1 MFVVK
6 ANVQIVDTGTVGSP
20 GEMDFPEV
28 REPSVSINEE
38 LKMALTVNTNIA
50 SLSVQ
55 RNLNRSSDSLSTAM
69 TRLSSGLRIN
79 TAKDDAAGLQLATR
93 LTTQIRGMTVAT
105 RNAGAAISIIQTA
118 EGALDQ
124 SLSNL
129 QRMRDL
135 AVQAANGDKGPK
147 ERDALNA
154 EFLKLTAEVSRTAK
168 GTTFGAELNLLDGS
182 AGELSFQI
190 GANVGAT
197 EKISLTL
204 SDDFSSESIFVATED
219 RAAVAATATHSGSA
233 AIVKGDYTPLSIDGS
248 GSRNIVNTV
257 TAQMAADIETAKTGL
272 IAAEATF
279 AGIQTPVQADVDTLN
294 AAKKAVTDAEKI
306 LGDAKS
312 ADEALNKPARTENIE
327 YTIKAIDAAIGKIN
341 SARADLGANQ
351 NRMMSAIENL
361 QNMTKNATASRGQIE
376 DVDFAAETAEMTK
389 QQTLQQ
395 ASTAVLAQANQL
407 PAAVLKLL
415 Q

>member
-1 MFVVK
+1 
-6 ANVQIVDTGTVGSP
+6 
-20 GEMDFPEV
+20 
-28 REPSVSINEE
+28 
-38 LKMALTVNTNIA
+38 MALTVNTNIA

-79 TAKDDAAGLQLATR
+79 TAKDDAAGMQLATR

-118 EGALDQ
+118 EGALDK
-124 SLSNL
+124 SLNNL

-147 ERDALNA
+147 ERSALNA
-154 EFLKLTAEVSRTAK
+154 EFVQLTAEVSRLAK

-190 GANVGAT
+190 GANVGVT
-197 EKISLTL
+197 EKISLAL
-204 SDDFSSESIFVATED
+204 NDDFSSESIFAAKAD
-219 RAAVAATATHSGSA
+219 RAEVVASASHTGSK
-233 AIVKGDYTPLSIDGS
+233 AIVKGEYTPLAIDGS
-248 GSRNIVNTV
+248 GFRNTVNTV
-257 TAQMAADIETAKTGL
+257 TPDMNTNVETAKTEL
-272 IAAEATF
+272 ITAQATF
-279 AGIQTPVQADVDTLN
+279 AAVAEPTDADIQTLAD
-294 AAKKAVTDAEKI
+294 AKKKVSDAEKVI
-306 LGDAKS
+306 ADARV
-312 ADEALNKPARTENIE
+312 ADETLNKPARIENIE
-327 YTIKAIDAAIGKIN
+327 YTIKAIDAAISQIN

-351 NRMMSAIENL
+351 NRMTSAIENL

-376 DVDFAAETAEMTK
+376 DVDFAAETAELTK

-395 ASTAVLAQANQL
+395 ASTAILAQANQL

>member
-1 MFVVK
+1 
-6 ANVQIVDTGTVGSP
+6 
-20 GEMDFPEV
+20 
-28 REPSVSINEE
+28 
-38 LKMALTVNTNIA
+38 MALTVNTNIA

-55 RNLNRSSDSLSTAM
+55 RNLNKSSDSLSTAM

-124 SLSNL
+124 SLNNL

-168 GTTFGAELNLLDGS
+168 GTTFGAELNLLDGT

-204 SDDFSSESIFVATED
+204 SDDFSSESLFVATED
-219 RAAVAATATHSGSA
+219 RAAIAADATTSGSQ
-233 AIVKGDYTPLSIDGS
+233 AIVKGDYTALSIDGR
-248 GSRNIVNTV
+248 GARNIVSTV
-257 TAQMAADIETAKTGL
+257 TPAMTADIEKAQTDLTT
-272 IAAEATF
+272 AEATF
-279 AGIQTPVQADVDTLN
+279 AAIQTPVQADIDTLN
-294 AAKKAVTDAEKI
+294 TAKDTLFKAEKVMA
-306 LGDAKS
+306 DATR
-312 ADEALNKPARTENIE
+312 ADEELNKPARIANIE
-327 YTIKAIDAAIGKIN
+327 YTIKALDTAIGRIN

-351 NRMMSAIENL
+351 NRMMSAMDNL

-376 DVDFAAETAEMTK
+376 DVDFAAETAELTK

-395 ASTAVLAQANQL
+395 ASTAILSQANQL

>member
-1 MFVVK
+1 
-6 ANVQIVDTGTVGSP
+6 
-20 GEMDFPEV
+20 
-28 REPSVSINEE
+28 
-38 LKMALTVNTNIA
+38 MALTVNTNIA

-79 TAKDDAAGLQLATR
+79 SAKDDAAGMQLATR
-93 LTTQIRGMTVAT
+93 LATQVRGMTVAL

-124 SLSNL
+124 NMNNL

-135 AVQAANGDKGPK
+135 AIQAANGDKGPK

-154 EFLKLTAEVSRTAK
+154 EFLKLNAEITRSAA
-168 GTTFGAELNLLDGS
+168 GTTFGAELRLLDGS

-190 GANVGAT
+190 GANVGST

-204 SDDFSSESIFVATED
+204 DQDFSAKSILAASEDIP
-219 RAAVAATATHSGSA
+219 AVAADATTSGSRA
-233 AIVKGDYTPLSIDGS
+233 VVKGEYTPLTIDGT
-248 GSRNIVNTV
+248 GFRNISNSV
-257 TAQMAADIETAKTGL
+257 TQAMMDDVKTATTDL
-272 IAAEATF
+272 ATAEKTF
-279 AGIQTPVQADVDTLN
+279 AAIATPAQTDIDTLN
-294 AAKKAVTDAEKI
+294 AAKKKLADAEKVV
-306 LGDAKS
+306 GDAKAS
-312 ADEALNKPARTENIE
+312 DIALNKAARIENIE
-327 YTIKAIDAAIGKIN
+327 YTVKAIDLALSKIN
-341 SARADLGANQ
+341 AARADLGANQ
-351 NRMMSAIENL
+351 NRMSSAMENL
-361 QNMTKNATASRGQIE
+361 QNMVKNAEASKGQIQ

>member
-1 MFVVK
+1 
-6 ANVQIVDTGTVGSP
+6 
-20 GEMDFPEV
+20 
-28 REPSVSINEE
+28 
-38 LKMALTVNTNIA
+38 MALTVNTNIA

-124 SLSNL
+124 SLNNL

-147 ERDALNA
+147 ERAALNA
-154 EFLKLTAEVSRTAK
+154 EFLKLSAEVSRTAK

-204 SDDFSSESIFVATED
+204 SDDFSSESILAAAED
-219 RAAVAATATHSGSA
+219 RADVPADATTSGSK
-233 AIVKGDYTPLSIDGS
+233 AIVKGQYTPLSIDGS
-248 GSRNIVNTV
+248 GFRNISNTV
-257 TAQMAADIETAKTGL
+257 TQAMTDAVDTAKTEL
-272 IAAEATF
+272 ETAETTF
-279 AGIQTPVQADVDTLN
+279 AAIQSPAQTDIDTLN
-294 AAKKAVTDAEKI
+294 TAKKKLFDAEKDVANAQASDI
-306 LGDAKS
+306 
-312 ADEALNKPARTENIE
+312 ALNKAARTENIE
-327 YTIKAIDAAIGKIN
+327 YTISAIDKAISKIN

-351 NRMMSAIENL
+351 NRMMSAMQNL
-361 QNMTKNATASRGQIE
+361 QNMVKNAEASRGQIQ
-376 DVDFAAETAEMTK
+376 DVDFAAETAELTK

-395 ASTAVLAQANQL
+395 ASTAILAQANQL

>member
-1 MFVVK
+1 
-6 ANVQIVDTGTVGSP
+6 
-20 GEMDFPEV
+20 
-28 REPSVSINEE
+28 
-38 LKMALTVNTNIA
+38 MALTVNTNIA

-79 TAKDDAAGLQLATR
+79 SAKDDAAGLQLATR
-93 LTTQIRGMTVAT
+93 LTTQVREMTVAT
-105 RNAGAAISIIQTA
+105 RNAGAAIAIIQTA

-124 SLSNL
+124 TMNNL

-135 AVQAANGDKGPK
+135 AMQAANGDKGPK

-154 EFLKLTAEVSRTAK
+154 EFLKLNAEISRTAK
-168 GTTFGAELNLLDGS
+168 GTTFGAELKLLDGS

-190 GANVGAT
+190 GANVGST

-204 SDDFSSESIFVATED
+204 NKGFGAESLFVATED
-219 RAAVAATATHSGSA
+219 RAAIAADATTSGST
-233 AIVKGDYTPLSIDGS
+233 AITKGEYTPLSIDGS
-248 GSRNIVNTV
+248 GARIIVNTV
-257 TAQMAADIETAKTGL
+257 TQTMMQEIDTAAADLKT
-272 IAAEATF
+272 AEATF
-279 AGIQTPVQADVDTLN
+279 AALPTPTQTDVDTLN
-294 AAKKAVTDAEKI
+294 TARKNLADKEKVLADAQK
-306 LGDAKS
+306 
-312 ADEALNKPARTENIE
+312 ADEDFNKPARIENIE
-327 YTIKAIDAAIGKIN
+327 YTVKALDRAISDIN

-351 NRMMSAIENL
+351 NRMMSAVENL
-361 QNMTKNATASRGQIE
+361 HNMVKNAEASRGQIQ
-376 DVDFAAETAEMTK
+376 DVDFAAETAELTK

-395 ASTAVLAQANQL
+395 ASTAILAQANQL

>member
-1 MFVVK
+1 
-6 ANVQIVDTGTVGSP
+6 
-20 GEMDFPEV
+20 
-28 REPSVSINEE
+28 
-38 LKMALTVNTNIA
+38 MALTVNTNIA

-55 RNLNRSSDSLSTAM
+55 RNLNRSSDSVSTAM

-79 TAKDDAAGLQLATR
+79 TAKDDAAGMQLATR
-93 LTTQIRGMTVAT
+93 LTTQIRGLTVAT

-118 EGALDQ
+118 EGALDK
-124 SLSNL
+124 SLNNL

-154 EFLKLTAEVSRTAK
+154 EFVKLTAEVSRLAK
-168 GTTFGAELNLLDGS
+168 GTTFGAELNLLDGT

-204 SDDFSSESIFVATED
+204 SNDFSSESIFAASED
-219 RAAVAATATHSGSA
+219 RPAVGADATTSGSQ
-233 AIVKGDYTPLSIDGS
+233 AIKKGSYTPLSIDGA
-248 GSRNIVNTV
+248 GARNIQNTV
-257 TAQMAADIETAKTGL
+257 TQTMTDGVEQAKTDL
-272 IAAEATF
+272 TAAEATF
-279 AGIQTPVQADVDTLN
+279 AGIAKPVQADIDALNTAKETLST
-294 AAKKAVTDAEKI
+294 AEKVVTDAESI
-306 LGDAKS
+306 DNS
-312 ADEALNKPARTENIE
+312 LNKAARIENIE
-327 YTIKAIDAAIGKIN
+327 YTIKAIDAAIGQIN

-351 NRMMSAIENL
+351 NRMMSAMENL
-361 QNMTKNATASRGQIE
+361 ENMTKNATASRGQIE
-376 DVDFAAETAEMTK
+376 DVDFAAETAELTK

-395 ASTAVLAQANQL
+395 ASTAILAQANQL

>member
-1 MFVVK
+1 
-6 ANVQIVDTGTVGSP
+6 
-20 GEMDFPEV
+20 
-28 REPSVSINEE
+28 
-38 LKMALTVNTNIA
+38 
-50 SLSVQ
+50 
-55 RNLNRSSDSLSTAM
+55 M

-124 SLSNL
+124 SLNNL

-147 ERDALNA
+147 ERAALNA
-154 EFLKLTAEVSRTAK
+154 EFLKLSAEVSRTAK

-204 SDDFSSESIFVATED
+204 SDDFSSESILAAAED
-219 RAAVAATATHSGSA
+219 RADVPADATTSGSK
-233 AIVKGDYTPLSIDGS
+233 AIVKGQYTPLSIDGS
-248 GSRNIVNTV
+248 GFRNISNTV
-257 TAQMAADIETAKTGL
+257 TQAMTDAVDTAKTEL
-272 IAAEATF
+272 ETAETTF
-279 AGIQTPVQADVDTLN
+279 AAIQSPAQTDIDTLN
-294 AAKKAVTDAEKI
+294 TAKKKLFDAEKDVANAQASDI
-306 LGDAKS
+306 
-312 ADEALNKPARTENIE
+312 ALNKAARTENIE
-327 YTIKAIDAAIGKIN
+327 YTISAIDKAISKIN

-351 NRMMSAIENL
+351 NRMMSAMQNL
-361 QNMTKNATASRGQIE
+361 QNMVKNAEASRGQIQ
-376 DVDFAAETAEMTK
+376 DVDFAAETAELTK

-395 ASTAVLAQANQL
+395 ASTAILAQANQL

>member
-1 MFVVK
+1 
-6 ANVQIVDTGTVGSP
+6 
-20 GEMDFPEV
+20 
-28 REPSVSINEE
+28 
-38 LKMALTVNTNIA
+38 MALTVNTNIA

-79 TAKDDAAGLQLATR
+79 SAKDDAAGLQLATR
-93 LTTQIRGMTVAT
+93 LTTQVRGMTVAT
-105 RNAGAAISIIQTA
+105 RNAGAAVAIIQTA

-124 SLSNL
+124 TMNNL

-135 AVQAANGDKGPK
+135 ATQAANGDKGPK

-154 EFLKLTAEVSRTAK
+154 EFLKLNAEISRNAK
-168 GTTFGAELNLLDGS
+168 GTTFGAELKLLDGS

-204 SDDFSSESIFVATED
+204 DQSFTAEALFAATED
-219 RAAVAATATHSGSA
+219 KQAVAADANTSGSV
-233 AIVKGDYTPLSIDGS
+233 AITKGEYTPLSIDGS
-248 GSRNIVNTV
+248 GARNLVNTV
-257 TAQMAADIETAKTGL
+257 TDAMRDDVATATTELKVAQATFNAIQAPAQTDVDALNTAK
-272 IAAEATF
+272 
-279 AGIQTPVQADVDTLN
+279 
-294 AAKKAVTDAEKI
+294 KKLTDAEKV
-306 LGDAKS
+306 LGDAQKS
-312 ADEALNKPARTENIE
+312 DDSFNRPARIENIE
-327 YTIKAIDAAIGKIN
+327 YTIKAIDRAISQIN
-341 SARADLGANQ
+341 TARADLGANQ
-351 NRMMSAIENL
+351 NRMMSAMENL
-361 QNMTKNATASRGQIE
+361 HNMVKNAEASRGQIQ
-376 DVDFAAETAEMTK
+376 DVDFAAETAELTK

-395 ASTAVLAQANQL
+395 ASTAILAQANQL

>member
-1 MFVVK
+1 
-6 ANVQIVDTGTVGSP
+6 
-20 GEMDFPEV
+20 
-28 REPSVSINEE
+28 
-38 LKMALTVNTNIA
+38 MALTVNTNIA

-55 RNLNRSSDSLSTAM
+55 RNLNRSSDSVSTAM

-79 TAKDDAAGLQLATR
+79 TAKDDAAGMQLATR
-93 LTTQIRGMTVAT
+93 LTTQIRGLTVAT

-124 SLSNL
+124 SLNNL

-135 AVQAANGDKGPK
+135 AMQAANADKGPK
-147 ERDALNA
+147 ERSALDAEFQKLNA
-154 EFLKLTAEVSRTAK
+154 EVTRLAK

-182 AGELSFQI
+182 AGEMSFQI

-204 SDDFSSESIFVATED
+204 DKDFSSNTLLAATED
-219 RAAVAATATHSGSA
+219 RALVAGDLTTSGQKQ
-233 AIVKGDYTPLSIDGS
+233 VTKGEYTPLSIDGT
-248 GSRNIVNTV
+248 GFRNIVNTV
-257 TAQMAADIETAKTGL
+257 TQVMKDNIETATTDL
-272 IAAEATF
+272 ATAQNTYASLTAPPTAADE
-279 AGIQTPVQADVDTLN
+279 QALADAKQKLTVEQKVLSDAEQSDTTLN
-294 AAKKAVTDAEKI
+294 RAARI
-306 LGDAKS
+306 
-312 ADEALNKPARTENIE
+312 ENIE
-327 YTIKAIDAAIGKIN
+327 YTVKILDNAIGEIN

-351 NRMMSAIENL
+351 NRMMSAMENL

-376 DVDFAAETAEMTK
+376 DVDFAAETAELTK

-395 ASTAVLAQANQL
+395 ASTAILAQANQL

>member
-1 MFVVK
+1 
-6 ANVQIVDTGTVGSP
+6 
-20 GEMDFPEV
+20 
-28 REPSVSINEE
+28 
-38 LKMALTVNTNIA
+38 MALTVNTNIA

-79 TAKDDAAGLQLATR
+79 SAKDDAAGLQLATR
-93 LTTQIRGMTVAT
+93 LTTQVRGMTVAT
-105 RNAGAAISIIQTA
+105 RNAGAAIAIIQTA

-124 SLSNL
+124 TMNNL

-135 AVQAANGDKGPK
+135 AMQAANGDKGPK

-154 EFLKLTAEVSRTAK
+154 EFLKLNAEISRTAK
-168 GTTFGAELNLLDGS
+168 GTTFGAELKLLDGS

-190 GANVGAT
+190 GANVGST

-204 SDDFSSESIFVATED
+204 NKGFGAESLFVATED
-219 RAAVAATATHSGSA
+219 RAAIAADATTSGST
-233 AIVKGDYTPLSIDGS
+233 AITKGEYTPLSIDGS
-248 GSRNIVNTV
+248 GARIIVNTV
-257 TAQMAADIETAKTGL
+257 TQTMMQEIDTAAADLKT
-272 IAAEATF
+272 AEATF
-279 AGIQTPVQADVDTLN
+279 AALPTPTQTDVDTLN
-294 AAKKAVTDAEKI
+294 TARKNLADKEKVLADAQK
-306 LGDAKS
+306 
-312 ADEALNKPARTENIE
+312 ADEDFNKPARIENIE
-327 YTIKAIDAAIGKIN
+327 YTVKALDRAISDIN

-351 NRMMSAIENL
+351 NRMMSAVENL
-361 QNMTKNATASRGQIE
+361 HNMVKNAEASRGQIQ
-376 DVDFAAETAEMTK
+376 DVDFAAETAELTK

-395 ASTAVLAQANQL
+395 ASTAILAQANQL

>member
-1 MFVVK
+1 
-6 ANVQIVDTGTVGSP
+6 
-20 GEMDFPEV
+20 MDVTCFGKPA
-28 REPSVSINEE
+28 VSNTRD

-55 RNLNRSSDSLSTAM
+55 RNLNRSSDSLSTSM

-79 TAKDDAAGLQLATR
+79 TAKDDAAGMQLATR
-93 LTTQIRGMTVAT
+93 LTTQIRGLTVAT

-124 SLSNL
+124 SLNNL

-135 AVQAANGDKGPK
+135 AMQAANADKGPN
-147 ERDALNA
+147 ERSALDAEFQKLNA
-154 EFLKLTAEVSRTAK
+154 EVTRLAK

-182 AGELSFQI
+182 AGEMSFQI
-190 GANVGAT
+190 GANVGVT

-204 SDDFSSESIFVATED
+204 GKDFSSSTLLAATED
-219 RAAVAATATHSGSA
+219 RPLVAADLTTSGQKQ
-233 AIVKGDYTPLSIDGS
+233 VTKGDYTPLSIDGS
-248 GSRNIVNTV
+248 GFRNTVNTV
-257 TAQMAADIETAKTGL
+257 TQVMKDNVETATTGL
-272 IAAEATF
+272 ATAEA
-279 AGIQTPVQADVDTLN
+279 AYANLAVPPTPADEQALAD
-294 AAKKAVTDAEKI
+294 ARKKLTDERKILSDAEKS
-306 LGDAKS
+306 DS
-312 ADEALNKPARTENIE
+312 TLNRAARIENIE
-327 YTIKAIDAAIGKIN
+327 YTVRILDNAIGEIN

-351 NRMMSAIENL
+351 NRMMSAMENL

-376 DVDFAAETAEMTK
+376 DVDFAAETAELTK

>member
-1 MFVVK
+1 
-6 ANVQIVDTGTVGSP
+6 
-20 GEMDFPEV
+20 
-28 REPSVSINEE
+28 
-38 LKMALTVNTNIA
+38 MALTVNTNIA

-93 LTTQIRGMTVAT
+93 LTTQVRGMTVAT
-105 RNAGAAISIIQTA
+105 RNAGAAIAIIQTA

-124 SLSNL
+124 SMNNL

-135 AVQAANGDKGPK
+135 AAQAANGDKGPK

-154 EFLKLTAEVSRTAK
+154 EFLKLNAEISRTAK
-168 GTTFGAELNLLDGS
+168 GTTFGSELKLLDGS

-204 SDDFSSESIFVATED
+204 DKGFGAESLL
-219 RAAVAATATHSGSA
+219 AATADRVAVPADATTSGSA
-233 AIVKGDYTPLSIDGS
+233 AIVKGEYTPLAIDGS
-248 GSRNIVNTV
+248 GARNIVNTV
-257 TAQMAADIETAKTGL
+257 TQAMTDAVDTAKTEL
-272 IAAEATF
+272 KTAEATF
-279 AGIQTPVQADVDTLN
+279 AAIQAPAQADIDTLN
-294 AAKKAVTDAEKI
+294 AAKKKLSDAEKVVV
-306 LGDAKS
+306 GAQK
-312 ADEALNKPARTENIE
+312 ADETLNKAARIENIE
-327 YTIKAIDAAIGKIN
+327 YTIQAIDRAISDIN

-351 NRMMSAIENL
+351 NRMMSAVENL
-361 QNMTKNATASRGQIE
+361 HNMVKNAEASRGQIQ
-376 DVDFAAETAEMTK
+376 DVDFAAETAELTK

-395 ASTAVLAQANQL
+395 ASTAILAQANQL

>member
-1 MFVVK
+1 
-6 ANVQIVDTGTVGSP
+6 
-20 GEMDFPEV
+20 
-28 REPSVSINEE
+28 
-38 LKMALTVNTNIA
+38 MALTVNTNIA

-79 TAKDDAAGLQLATR
+79 TAKDDAAGMQLATR

-118 EGALDQ
+118 EGALDK
-124 SLSNL
+124 SLNNL

-147 ERDALNA
+147 ERSALNA
-154 EFLKLTAEVSRTAK
+154 EFVQLTAEVSRLAK

-190 GANVGAT
+190 GANVGVT
-197 EKISLTL
+197 EKISLAL
-204 SDDFSSESIFVATED
+204 NDDFSSESILAAREE
-219 RAAVAATATHSGSA
+219 RADVAASATHTGSKA
-233 AIVKGDYTPLSIDGS
+233 VVKGEYTPLAIDGS
-248 GSRNIVNTV
+248 GFRNTVNTV
-257 TAQMAADIETAKTGL
+257 TPEMAANVETAKTEL
-272 IAAEATF
+272 IAAQAAFAAIAEPADTDIQTF
-279 AGIQTPVQADVDTLN
+279 AD
-294 AAKKAVTDAEKI
+294 AKKKVTEAEKVI
-306 LGDAKS
+306 ADARV
-312 ADEALNKPARTENIE
+312 ADETLNKPARIENIE
-327 YTIKAIDAAIGKIN
+327 YTIKAIDAAISQIN

-351 NRMMSAIENL
+351 NRMTSAIENL

-376 DVDFAAETAEMTK
+376 DVDFAAETAELTK

-395 ASTAVLAQANQL
+395 ASTAILAQANQL
-407 PAAVLKLL
+407 PSAVLKLL